1 METTQKNENASFES
15 VWLLIQE
22 NSKQLK
28 ETRAILNEQLRETR
42 AILDEKF
49 KETDRQFKETDRQFK
64 ETDRQIKEMIK
75 ERKELDKKTRGLETL
90 FTSQWG
96 ALIES
101 LVEGKLVE
109 LLNGRG
115 IPVNQTTQRY
125 EAMFNKKQYEFD
137 IIAINGTD
145 AVIVEVKTTLTVK
158 YVKEFSEKMIIIKD
172 ILPIFRPFNIKGAMA
187 YLKQNEQ
194 SEKFAQSKGLLTIK
208 ATGDSAFITNTDDF
222 KPKEW

>member
-1 METTQKNENASFES
+1 METTQKSESPSFES

-22 NSKQLK
+22 NGKQLK

-49 KETDRQFKETDRQFK
+49 KETDRQFKETDRQ
-64 ETDRQIKEMIK
+64 IKEMVK

-125 EAMFNKKQYEFD
+125 EAMYNKKQYEFD

-145 AVIVEVKTTLTVK
+145 AVIVEVKTTLSIK
-158 YVKEFSEKMIIIKD
+158 YVKEFLEKMIIIKD

-194 SEKFAQSKGLLTIK
+194 SEKFAQSKGIFTIK
-208 ATGDSAFITNTDDF
+208 ATGDSAFITNKDDF